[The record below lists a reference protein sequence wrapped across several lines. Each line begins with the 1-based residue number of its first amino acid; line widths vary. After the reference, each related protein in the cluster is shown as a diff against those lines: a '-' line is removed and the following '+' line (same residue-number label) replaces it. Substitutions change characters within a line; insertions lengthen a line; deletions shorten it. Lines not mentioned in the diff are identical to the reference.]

1 MRILLFGNPSMWHS
15 NLAKG
20 LREMGHE
27 VRLISE
33 RYGWRSFPVDDI
45 CLERRTDINGKL
57 AFVDYLLFFLAA
69 FSACSA

>member
-20 LREMGHE
+20 LRERGHE

-57 AFVDYLLFFLAA
+57 AFVDYLLKIPLLYP
-69 FSACSA
+69 